1 MTDTVVTV
9 ESDETPAPETV
20 APVVVP
26 VTTVVDTS
34 TDDDANDDTDT
45 VDLAVLVGALA
56 AKVDTL
62 LERQTVTEVIAA
74 DASDTADA
82 ALDVAVEA
90 VAEPEPEP
98 EEDDEPESLHWVH
111 RRNPFHG
118 DAD

>member
-9 ESDETPAPETV
+9 ESDETPEPETV

-34 TDDDANDDTDT
+34 TDDDTDDTDT

-62 LERQTVTEVIAA
+62 LERQSATEVIAA
-74 DASDTADA
+74 DAADTADA
-82 ALDVAVEA
+82 ALDAAVEA
-90 VAEPEPEP
+90 VTEPEPEP
-98 EEDDEPESLHWVH
+98 EEDDEPESLHWMH